1 MCVTNDVYDCY
12 LNYIILCVFML
23 SEAAE
28 LYILLHGC
36 FCCLVP
42 TFCCTT
48 DVLECVWL
56 QDDGESATRG
66 VIEGSEVYGDDEL
79 DEFLLE
85 IMCDDDEDC
94 ILGMYQYAMHIDK
107 HLNRAEYRQPVE
119 TGLEWV
125 QRKLRDTRSCYN
137 MFRISPSMFHHL
149 HDTLVQSYGL
159 KSNSKST
166 SIESLGMFLW
176 MVGAPQSVRQ
186 ADDRFERSMGTVSRL
201 FDKVLKCLVKLAA
214 DIIKPVDA
222 AFTTMHPRLRQRR
235 FFPYFKDCIGAIDG
249 THVPCV
255 VPSNKFVQH
264 LCRKG
269 MTTQNVLAV
278 CDFDMRF
285 TFVLAGWPGSVHDM
299 RVFNDAM
306 TTYNHVFPHPP
317 TGKHS
322 HLPFAAHTYG

>member
-1 MCVTNDVYDCY
+1 M
-12 LNYIILCVFML
+12 
-23 SEAAE
+23 
-28 LYILLHGC
+28 
-36 FCCLVP
+36 
-42 TFCCTT
+42 
-48 DVLECVWL
+48 
-56 QDDGESATRG
+56 
-66 VIEGSEVYGDDEL
+66 IEGSEVYGDDEL
-79 DEFLLE
+79 EEFLLE

-159 KSNSKST
+159 KTNSKST

-269 MTTQNVLAV
+269 MTTQNVMVV

-285 TFVLAGWPGSVHDM
+285 SFVLAGWPGSVHDM

-322 HLPFAAHTYG
+322 HLPFAAHTYGWFMYIASL